1 MRTEARPHGRFSPVL
16 AYASAPRFLFSLAH
30 SIAPKPRLASFA
42 CRLAQYHDLKAISD
56 LDLEGSNFAYQVDMA
71 LGMNTRDGESF
82 WMDEEPGRI
91 KYPSDKFVFG
101 FCDAA
106 ATSSKR
112 FKKNLSVLAR
122 LAPSGDE
129 ISLGTR
135 LGLARH

>member
-30 SIAPKPRLASFA
+30 SIAPKPPLASFA

-82 WMDEEPGRI
+82 WMDEETGRI
-91 KYPSDKFVFG
+91 KYPSDEFVFG

-106 ATSSKR
+106 DDVFEA
-112 FKKNLSVLAR
+112 VQE
-122 LAPSGDE
+122 E
-129 ISLGTR
+129 I
-135 LGLARH
+135 